1 MKRTKKTFCSVL
13 AFILCITAL
22 GMPVSA
28 TAKEKTT
35 ETIMTYSANEE
46 NHITFSKLFFDNHED
61 IVKLTEYFSDD
72 GIKSIKDI
80 DINEIISK
88 LDLNTNA
95 EETICILKNIFE
107 INEYV

>member
-46 NHITFSKLFFDNHED
+46 NHITFSKLFF
-61 IVKLTEYFSDD
+61 
-72 GIKSIKDI
+72 
-80 DINEIISK
+80 
-88 LDLNTNA
+88 
-95 EETICILKNIFE
+95 
-107 INEYV
+107 